1 MTFAAISTAVG
12 ESGIGIVRMSGDTSF
27 EIAKKIFKGKIPEDY
42 NKKMLY
48 GKIYD
53 AEEEID
59 EVLIC
64 FMKGPKTYTTE
75 DMVEIFS
82 HGGIVPVRRVLET
95 VLKYGARIA
104 EPGEFTKTAFLG
116 GRIDLSQAES
126 VQDLISAKTDRSFKV
141 SLSQLEGKLSNEIK
155 RINNLILDMLANIE
169 ATIDYPEEDLQ
180 AMNIN
185 ELVDKLEKAILI
197 LKKLI
202 STESVGK
209 ILKDGIKTVI
219 LGKPNVGK
227 SSLMNAILGEKR
239 SIVTDIPGTTRD
251 SIEEQISIEGIPI
264 KLIDTAGIR
273 ETFDEV
279 EKIGVERA
287 IEIINDADLL
297 IGMFDTTKDFDDED
311 KEILSLLKERHS
323 IALLNKIDL
332 NIEYDKSVVDKFD
345 NIPLIYTSIKKGIG
359 LGELINKIKEIFFSG
374 KVELDQSL
382 IITNLRHKDL
392 LNKAYNEL
400 LNVKNDIENNIP
412 VDFLQVDL
420 RAAWSYLAEITGD
433 AVSEDIID
441 KIFSDFCL
449 GK

>member
-1 MTFAAISTAVG
+1 MTFAAISTAIG
-12 ESGIGIVRMSGDTSF
+12 ESGIGIVRMSGDSSF
-27 EIAKKIFKGKIPEDY
+27 EITRRIFKGSIPDDY
-42 NKKMLY
+42 NRKMLY
-48 GKIYD
+48 GKIID
-53 AEEEID
+53 GNEEID
-59 EVLIC
+59 EVLVC
-64 FMKGPKTYTTE
+64 FMEGPKTYTTE

-82 HGGIVPVRRVLET
+82 HGGIVAVRRVFET

-116 GRIDLSQAES
+116 GRIDLSQAEA
-126 VQDLISAKTDRSFKV
+126 VQDLISAKTDKSFKA
-141 SLSQLEGKLSNEIK
+141 SLSQLEGKLSAEIK
-155 RINNLILDMLANIE
+155 KISDIILEMLANIE

-185 ELVDKLEKAILI
+185 ELIERLNIAINMLET
-197 LKKLI
+197 LI
-202 STESVGK
+202 SSETVGK
-209 ILKDGIKTVI
+209 ILRDGITTVI

-227 SSLMNAILGEKR
+227 SSLMNAILGENR

-251 SIEEQISIEGIPI
+251 TIEELISIDGIPV
-264 KLIDTAGIR
+264 KLVDTAGIR
-273 ETFDEV
+273 ETKDEV
-279 EKIGVERA
+279 EKIGVDRA
-287 IEIINDADLL
+287 KGIINEADLL
-297 IGMFDTTKDFDDED
+297 IGMFDITKNFDKED
-311 KEILSLLKERHS
+311 KEILSLLQEKKS

-332 NIEYDKSVVDKFD
+332 KTDYDSNIMKEFED
-345 NIPLIYTSIKKGIG
+345 IPIIKTSMKEEIG
-359 LGELINKIKEIFFSG
+359 LDELSKNIKEMFFSG
-374 KVELDQSL
+374 KLELDQSL

-400 LNVKNDIENNIP
+400 LNVKNDFENNIP

-433 AVSEDIID
+433 AVSEDIIN